1 MKWVKAE
8 AAGEGE
14 DLEGEI
20 RAKFGQ

>member
-14 DLEGEI
+14 DLKGEI